1 MEQKTG
7 NAFGFTVAVAL
18 GGGGARGLAH
28 IAVLEAL
35 DELGVRPCAIAGSS
49 IGAIVGAAYA
59 AGFSGSDLR
68 LHAEEMFRNRMRL
81 ARRLLRSRARRRVGT
96 FSDFAHP
103 ALLDS
108 ERFLEAFWPPGIP
121 ATFEELP
128 IPFLA
133 VATDFRLR
141 REAVVSSGPLRPA
154 VAGSMAIPGLVR
166 PVAYG
171 DSYLIDGGLVNPLP
185 YNHLVGRADIIVAV
199 DVSGSTNGR
208 ERGRPPSPFETIIVA
223 SQIMMN
229 AISARML
236 AEQPPDVLI
245 SPAVRQYLA
254 LDLFKAKHIFAAGDA
269 CREEVALG
277 LRRAAT
283 RLQLQRLA

>member
-1 MEQKTG
+1 
-7 NAFGFTVAVAL
+7 
-18 GGGGARGLAH
+18 
-28 IAVLEAL
+28 
-35 DELGVRPCAIAGSS
+35 
-49 IGAIVGAAYA
+49 
-59 AGFSGSDLR
+59 
-68 LHAEEMFRNRMRL
+68 MRL
-81 ARRLLRSRARRRVGT
+81 ARRLLRARARRRART
-96 FSDFAHP
+96 FSDLAHP
-103 ALLDS
+103 ALIDS
-108 ERFLEAFWPPGIP
+108 ERFLDAFWPAGMPE
-121 ATFEELP
+121 TFEELQ

-141 REAVVSSGPLRPA
+141 REAVLSSGPLRPA

-171 DSYLIDGGLVNPLP
+171 DSFLIDGGLVNPLP
-185 YNHLVGRADIIVAV
+185 YNHLAGRADIVLAV
-199 DVSGSTNGR
+199 DVAGSTSGR

-245 SPAVRQYLA
+245 SPAVTQYLA

-269 CREEVALG
+269 CREQVAEG
-277 LRRAAT
+277 LQQAAARLALQRRA
-283 RLQLQRLA
+283 

>member
-1 MEQKTG
+1 MEPKTG
-7 NAFGFTVAVAL
+7 NAFGFSVAVAL

-35 DELGVRPCAIAGSS
+35 DALGVRPCAIAGSS

-81 ARRLLRSRARRRVGT
+81 ARRLLRSRARRRVRT

-103 ALLDS
+103 ALLDA
-108 ERFLEAFWPPGIP
+108 ERFLEAFWPQGIP
-121 ATFEELP
+121 TTFEELP

-141 REAVVSSGPLRPA
+141 REAVLSSGPLRPA

-199 DVSGSTNGR
+199 DVSGSSNGR

-236 AEQPPDVLI
+236 AEQPPDVLV

-277 LRRAAT
+277 LRRAAA